1 MTAATNTPRISVL
14 VCTRNRPHS
23 IGTCLRSILQSP
35 LQDMEL
41 VVIDQ
46 STDDQSGAEV
56 QKLSADPRL
65 RYIRTP
71 TKGLARARNIGIRAA
86 KTPIVLFTDD
96 DVIAEPTWVEGI
108 LAEFDADPSVDA
120 VYGRVLPYMQRDV
133 AGKEGYHCPTLM
145 EGDKRYLVQGLTKS
159 THEAL
164 GHGNNMAFRRRVFEQ
179 HGLYMEWLGAGTYMT
194 GGEDTDFTFRVL
206 RRGAKMLYSPAP
218 TVYHDNW
225 MPVEKSNAQLYKY
238 MFSASTVFSRF
249 MFRGSWT
256 AAQVQWRYL
265 KQYWRDWRGSVK
277 WKNWPAV
284 AHHKKLVRGWFK
296 GLAFGFGTVLRSA
309 PQLGTAA
316 ARSADDH

>member
-1 MTAATNTPRISVL
+1 M
-14 VCTRNRPHS
+14 
-23 IGTCLRSILQSP
+23 RSILASKLTP
-35 LQDMEL
+35 ADMEL

-46 STDDQSGAEV
+46 SPDSQTEEQVKAIG
-56 QKLSADPRL
+56 ADPRL
-65 RYIRTP
+65 RYIKTP

-86 KTPIVLFTDD
+86 KSPLILFTDD
-96 DVIAEPTWVEGI
+96 DVIAEPDWVDLV
-108 LAEFDADPSVDA
+108 LAEFDADPSIDA

-133 AGKEGYHCPTLM
+133 AGKDGYHCPTLM
-145 EGDKRYLVQGLTKS
+145 TSGDRYVVQGLTKS

-164 GHGNNMAFRRRVFEQ
+164 GHGNNMAFRRRVFEK
-179 HGLYMEWLGAGTYMT
+179 HGLYLEWLGAGTYMT
-194 GGEDTDFTFRVL
+194 GGEDTDFTFRIL
-206 RRGAKMLYSPAP
+206 KRGVRMLYSPRP

-225 MPVEKSNAQLYKY
+225 MPIEKSNAQLYKY

-249 MFRGSWT
+249 MFRGNYT

-296 GLAFGFGTVLRSA
+296 GLFFGLGTVLRRA
-309 PQLGTAA
+309 PRLG
-316 ARSADDH
+316 SDGGQQG

>member
-1 MTAATNTPRISVL
+1 MTSPSPRISVL
-14 VCTRNRPHS
+14 VCTRNRPHA
-23 IGTCLRSILQSP
+23 IGSCLRSILASP
-35 LQDMEL
+35 LRDMEL

-46 STDDQSGAEV
+46 STDEGTADQVKEL
-56 QKLSADPRL
+56 QADPRL

-86 KTPIVLFTDD
+86 KAPLILFTDD
-96 DVIAEPTWVEGI
+96 DVIAEPTWVGGI
-108 LAEFDADPSVDA
+108 LDEFDADPTIDA
-120 VYGRVLPYMQRDV
+120 VYGRVLPWMKRDV

-145 EGDKRYLVQGLTKS
+145 ESSERYVVQGLTKS

-164 GHGNNMAFRRRVFEQ
+164 GHGNNMAFRRSVFER

-194 GGEDTDFTFRVL
+194 GGEDTDFTFRIL
-206 RRGAKMLYSPAP
+206 RRGVRMLYSPKP

-225 MPVEKSNAQLYKY
+225 MPIEKSNAQLYKY

-265 KQYWRDWRGSVK
+265 RQYWRDWRGSVK

-284 AHHKKLVRGWFK
+284 AHHKKLVAGWFK
-296 GLAFGFGTVLRSA
+296 GVVFG
-309 PQLGTAA
+309 LGTAL
-316 ARSADDH
+316 RGYPRYSPPS